1 MPKYPD
7 ITVKLIGENSN
18 AFNILGICIKAMRRA
33 GLPEEQVDE
42 FRMEEQIIC
51 NLITIIS
58 RKIIHTTFLIL
69 NFICSCIITII
80 CTGITTTNS
89 TTVYRH
95 AAMDIKH
102 LIIFVI

>member
-42 FRMEEQIIC
+42 FRMEATSGDYQH
-51 NLITIIS
+51 L
-58 RKIIHTTFLIL
+58 L
-69 NFICSCIITII
+69 NTCKPFIQRNI
-80 CTGITTTNS
+80 GGN
-89 TTVYRH
+89 VN
-95 AAMDIKH
+95 A
-102 LIIFVI
+102 